1 MRCKRIKLR
10 PYATVNV
17 VKWMQYIRITDVIR
31 WSDVLTC
38 YYALGRV
45 ALVRSSFLGTNALA
59 SQRGYIHTACSDA
72 LQWIWLNARRCCAA
86 THMVNCGLKQICLCK
101 VYKLLAKHGIL
112 KLINCAMIVKR
123 CIITWDKLRN
133 SLMVANYTHIYS
145 YHSSDDFQ
153 KVCITLVST
162 QNILRCP

>member
-59 SQRGYIHTACSDA
+59 SQRGYIHTACF
-72 LQWIWLNARRCCAA
+72 RRSSVDIVKCEEVY
-86 THMVNCGLKQICLCK
+86 MVNCGLKQICLCK